1 MKMQINKKQTMNMN
15 MNMKL
20 NVCCLLAAALVV
32 GCESE
37 SGEGGEHHH
46 ANNLQAEAKVTEA
59 DARATALT
67 KVPDG
72 KIKEAEL
79 EREKGKLIWS
89 FDIAKPNAEGISEVN
104 VDAITGEIVAVEK
117 EDKD

>member
-1 MKMQINKKQTMNMN
+1 MNI
-15 MNMKL
+15 KL
-20 NVCCLLAAALVV
+20 NIVCLVAAIVV
-32 GCESE
+32 AGCESE
-37 SGEGGEHHH
+37 EHEHHDG
-46 ANNLQAEAKVTEA
+46 NLQAQAKITEA

-79 EREKGKLIWS
+79 EKEKGKLIWS

-117 EDKD
+117 SDKD